1 MKPIL
6 SQLLATAQLAEMAY
20 TADPADHKRVAWEKA
35 LADYEQ
41 AVDAADQET
50 ESVLAIP
57 ANPKDVAFLERLSQE
72 LDQENLALKTRM
84 DALVTENLSLKN
96 QLIEKEGKIKQLE
109 NSVSSA
115 KTTGSEPAPAA
126 TPKPLTGAAK
136 LAAEKKAA
144 AATESTAAESTA
156 ATDDEKKS

>member
-20 TADPADHKRVAWEKA
+20 TADPADHKKTAWEKA

-41 AVDAADQET
+41 ALDAADQET
-50 ESVLAIP
+50 EPVLTIP

-72 LDQENLALKTRM
+72 LEQESQRLKSENAELKT
-84 DALVTENLSLKN
+84 ENSLLKS
-96 QLIEKEGKIKQLE
+96 QLIEKEGKVKQLE
-109 NSVSSA
+109 KSVLSA

-144 AATESTAAESTA
+144 AAAATVE
-156 ATDDEKKS
+156 TDDEKKS

>member
-20 TADPADHKRVAWEKA
+20 TADPADHKKTAWEKA

-41 AVDAADQET
+41 AAADQES
-50 ESVLAIP
+50 EPVLTIP
-57 ANPKDVAFLERLSQE
+57 ATPKDVAFLERLSQE

-115 KTTGSEPAPAA
+115 KSTITEPAPAA

-144 AATESTAAESTA
+144 AATGAVSTA